1 MAEGGEA
8 VVLSDTVQDFA
19 NAAERTLA
27 TLWNRIAESLFN
39 WQSLLELAIVV
50 AIALIAFQTGKRVAP
65 KLRDAIER
73 SSLHRWVV
81 RTLEHQ
87 IPLVAA
93 LVALILL
100 WVAAAA
106 FAAAG
111 AKAELLH
118 LATSLLV
125 AWVVI
130 RFVGAFIGSALI
142 LLWIAAAGFAAAG
155 AKAELLHLA
164 TSLLVAWVVIRFVG
178 AFIGSALISALFS
191 TVVWIVA
198 ALAILGWLQPVMQAL
213 DAAAIKA
220 GNLRISVLMLLT
232 GAALFV
238 VLLWAANLLSK
249 LLESQLS
256 HVEGI
261 TPAAQVLVGKILR
274 IALITVA
281 VLVALTS
288 VGIDFTALAVF
299 SGAVGVG
306 IGFGLQKVVSNLISG
321 IILLLDRSIKPGDVI
336 EVGDAYGWIRKLGA
350 RYAAVVTRDGKEYLI
365 PNEDLITQQVVNWS
379 YSDRNVRMHIP
390 IGISYHADVRLAM
403 KLIEEAALACSRV
416 LHLPAPVAR
425 LVGFGDSSVDLELRF
440 WVDDPEEGVVNIRS
454 DVLLE
459 VWDRFHANGIEIPF
473 PQRDIHI
480 VSAEGL
486 KGMNAPE

>member
-1 MAEGGEA
+1 MEEGEEA
-8 VVLSDTVQDFA
+8 VVLSDNVQDFA
-19 NAAERTLA
+19 SSAGHVLE
-27 TLWNRIAESLFN
+27 TLWTRIETSLFN
-39 WQSLLELAIVV
+39 WHALVELAIIFAV
-50 AIALIAFQTGKRVAP
+50 AVAALQIGKRVSP
-65 KLRDAIER
+65 RLRSLIGG
-73 SSLHRWVV
+73 SSFPRWVV

-87 IPLVAA
+87 IPLIAA
-93 LVALILL
+93 LSALIML

-106 FAAAG
+106 LTAAG
-111 AKAELLH
+111 TTSDLLY

-130 RFVGAFIGSALI
+130 RFVGAFIGSA
-142 LLWIAAAGFAAAG
+142 
-155 AKAELLHLA
+155 
-164 TSLLVAWVVIRFVG
+164 VV
-178 AFIGSALISALFS
+178 SALFS
-191 TVVWIVA
+191 TIVWVIA
-198 ALAILGWLQPVMQAL
+198 ALAILGWLQPVMHAL
-213 DAAAIKA
+213 DAAAIRA
-220 GNLRISVLMLLT
+220 GSLRISVLMLLT

-249 LLESQLS
+249 LLESQLA

-274 IALITVA
+274 IALITIA

-390 IGISYHADVRLAM
+390 IGVSYHADVRLAM
-403 KLIEEAALACSRV
+403 KLIEEAALACPRV
-416 LHLPAPVAR
+416 LRLPAPVSR
-425 LVGFGDSSVDLELRF
+425 MVGFGDSSVDLELRF
-440 WVDDPEEGVVNIRS
+440 WVDDPEQGTVNVRS

-459 VWDRFHANGIEIPF
+459 VWDRFHENGIEIPF

-486 KGMNAPE
+486 NGTKETG

>member
-1 MAEGGEA
+1 MAEGEQA
-8 VVLSDTVQDFA
+8 AVLSDSVQDFA
-19 NAAERTLA
+19 SSAVRMLE
-27 TLWNRIAESLFN
+27 TLWNRIEASLFN
-39 WQSLLELAIVV
+39 WHALVELAIIF
-50 AIALIAFQTGKRVAP
+50 AIAVAAIETGKRVAP
-65 KLRDAIER
+65 KLRSAIGTA
-73 SSLHRWVV
+73 SLPRWVI

-93 LVALILL
+93 LSALILL

-106 FAAAG
+106 LTAAG
-111 AKAELLH
+111 ETSELLG

-130 RFVGAFIGSALI
+130 RFVGAFIGSA
-142 LLWIAAAGFAAAG
+142 
-155 AKAELLHLA
+155 
-164 TSLLVAWVVIRFVG
+164 VV
-178 AFIGSALISALFS
+178 SALFS
-191 TVVWIVA
+191 TIVWIIA
-198 ALAILGWLQPVMQAL
+198 ALAILGWLQPVMHAL
-213 DAAAIKA
+213 DAAAIRA
-220 GNLRISVLMLLT
+220 GSLRISVLMLLT

-238 VLLWAANLLSK
+238 ALLWAANLLSK
-249 LLESQLS
+249 LLESQLA

-350 RYAAVVTRDGKEYLI
+350 RYAAIVTRDGKEYLI

-403 KLIEEAALACSRV
+403 KLIEEAALACPRV
-416 LHLPAPVAR
+416 LRLPSPVVR

-440 WVDDPEEGVVNIRS
+440 WVDDPEEGTVNIRS
-454 DVLLE
+454 DVLLQ
-459 VWDRFHANGIEIPF
+459 VWDRFHENGIEIPF

-486 KGMNAPE
+486 KGTSGTD

>member
-8 VVLSDTVQDFA
+8 VVLSDTVQGFA
-19 NAAERTLA
+19 SAAEHTLA
-27 TLWNRIAESLFN
+27 TLWNRVAESLFN
-39 WQSLLELAIVV
+39 WQALLELAIVV

-106 FAAAG
+106 
-111 AKAELLH
+111 
-118 LATSLLV
+118 
-125 AWVVI
+125 
-130 RFVGAFIGSALI
+130 
-142 LLWIAAAGFAAAG
+142 FAAAG

-403 KLIEEAALACSRV
+403 KLVEEAALACPRV
-416 LHLPAPVAR
+416 LRMPMPVAR

-440 WVDDPEEGVVNIRS
+440 WVDDPEEGVINVRS

-459 VWDRFHANGIEIPF
+459 VWDRFHENGIEIPF

-480 VSAEGL
+480 VSADGF
-486 KGMNAPE
+486 KGMKATE

>member
-106 FAAAG
+106 
-111 AKAELLH
+111 
-118 LATSLLV
+118 
-125 AWVVI
+125 
-130 RFVGAFIGSALI
+130 
-142 LLWIAAAGFAAAG
+142 FAAAG

-403 KLIEEAALACSRV
+403 KLVEEAALACPRV
-416 LHLPAPVAR
+416 LRMPMPVAR

-440 WVDDPEEGVVNIRS
+440 WVDDPEEGVVNVRS

-459 VWDRFHANGIEIPF
+459 VWDRFHENGIEIPF

-480 VSAEGL
+480 VSADGL
-486 KGMNAPE
+486 KGMKATE

>member
-8 VVLSDTVQDFA
+8 IKLTDDVQGFA
-19 NAAERTLA
+19 TKAERLLEA
-27 TLWNRIAESLFN
+27 LWHRIEASLFN
-39 WQSLLELAIVV
+39 WNAALELAIILAVA
-50 AIALIAFQTGKRVAP
+50 AIALQTGKRIAP
-65 KLRDAIER
+65 KLRNAIGR
-73 SSLHRWVV
+73 ASLHRWIA

-93 LVALILL
+93 LCALILL
-100 WVAAAA
+100 WIASAA

-111 AKAELLH
+111 AKSELLH
-118 LATSLLV
+118 LATSLLL

-130 RFVGAFIGSALI
+130 RFVGAFIGST
-142 LLWIAAAGFAAAG
+142 LL
-155 AKAELLHLA
+155 
-164 TSLLVAWVVIRFVG
+164 
-178 AFIGSALISALFS
+178 SALFS
-191 TVVWIVA
+191 SVVWIVA
-198 ALAILGWLQPVMQAL
+198 ALAILGWLQPVMHAL
-213 DAAAIKA
+213 DAAAIQA
-220 GNLRISVLMLLT
+220 GSLRISVLMLLT
-232 GAALFV
+232 GAMLFV
-238 VLLWAANLLSK
+238 VLLWAANLLSH
-249 LLESQLS
+249 LLEAQLA
-256 HVEGI
+256 HVDGI
-261 TPAAQVLVGKILR
+261 TPAAQVLVAKILR
-274 IALITVA
+274 IALITFA

-403 KLIEEAALACSRV
+403 KLIEEAALACPRI
-416 LHLPAPVAR
+416 LQMPMPVAR

-440 WVDDPEEGVVNIRS
+440 WMDDPEEGIVNVRS
-454 DVLLE
+454 EVLLE
-459 VWDRFHANGIEIPF
+459 VWERFHENGIEIPF

-486 KGMNAPE
+486 EGLKPTK

>member
-1 MAEGGEA
+1 MAEGEEAIILTDDVQGFATRAERMLEA
-8 VVLSDTVQDFA
+8 V
-19 NAAERTLA
+19 
-27 TLWNRIAESLFN
+27 WHRIEASLFN
-39 WQSLLELAIVV
+39 WNAAIELAILLV
-50 AIALIAFQTGKRVAP
+50 IALVALQIGKRVAP
-65 KLRDAIER
+65 KLRDAVER
-73 SSLHRWVV
+73 WSLHRWIVRVV
-81 RTLEHQ
+81 EHQ

-93 LVALILL
+93 LSALVLL
-100 WVAAAA
+100 WIASAA
-106 FAAAG
+106 FTAAG
-111 AKAELLH
+111 AKGELLH

-130 RFVGAFIGSALI
+130 RFVGAFIGSTLM
-142 LLWIAAAGFAAAG
+142 
-155 AKAELLHLA
+155 
-164 TSLLVAWVVIRFVG
+164 
-178 AFIGSALISALFS
+178 SALFS
-191 TVVWIVA
+191 GTVWLVA
-198 ALAILGWLQPVMQAL
+198 ALAILGWLQPVMHAL
-213 DAAAIKA
+213 DAAAVQA
-220 GNLRISVLMLLT
+220 GTLRISVLMLLT

-238 VLLWAANLLSK
+238 VLLWAANLLSR
-249 LLESQLS
+249 LLESQLA
-256 HVEGI
+256 HVDGI

-274 IALITVA
+274 IALITIA

-336 EVGDAYGWIRKLGA
+336 EVGGAYGWIRKLGA

-390 IGISYHADVRLAM
+390 IGVSYHSDVRLAM
-403 KLIEEAALACSRV
+403 KLVEEAALACPRILRS
-416 LHLPAPVAR
+416 PAPVAR

-440 WVDDPEEGVVNIRS
+440 WVDDPEAGVVNVRS

-459 VWDRFHANGIEIPF
+459 VWDRFHENGIEIPF

-486 KGMNAPE
+486 KGMRAPE